1 VRRAL
6 LLAWL
11 LAGGAMAAGN
21 FSFDVTSSA
30 DDNWV
35 KIAADAAH
43 RLPAVHSYVLSG
55 YAATGVLQ
63 MPFHRYLDNQGTASN
78 WFVRATAA
86 DLWLLTASSGGVGGA
101 GYDPIGAGATTNF
114 TIVGLSFDS
123 AVSAIT
129 YLDGVVGETDTTVAA
144 TDNPVQ
150 GVRIGCGDTG
160 PGDTC
165 NAANDHRGEIG
176 DVAQD
181 QIRTGNLGVRQAKLS
196 VREVEALAQE
206 RAVARGKPGRS
217 RPRKAKDADTAALEK
232 RLSDALGL
240 VVQIAQ
246 RGSGGELRVRYKT
259 LEQLDAL
266 CRRLGVRT

>member
-1 VRRAL
+1 MRRAL

-176 DVAQD
+176 DVALYGIALTNSEQA
-181 QIRTGNLGVRQAKLS
+181 QAGAINSYRRPFRGRVGHWQLLGR
-196 VREVEALAQE
+196 
-206 RAVARGKPGRS
+206 PGTS
-217 RPRKAKDADTAALEK
+217 MGT
-232 RLSDALGL
+232 
-240 VVQIAQ
+240 VVPDW
-246 RGSGGELRVRYKT
+246 SP
-259 LEQLDAL
+259 EQLHGDGSAGTDPTYL
-266 CRRLGVRT
+266 PCRLRGAGR